1 MEEIILNGKSV
12 GKYHLGWSLEE
23 LKNEFD
29 ESYNL
34 ESLDNHFTL
43 TFKDMKFWVLRDKDM
58 VSQIMVFGEYDGKF
72 LDKIGIGST
81 ISDLNKHGIK
91 WAKEDYVYILPDYP
105 GICFELEDIDE
116 WDESIAPIEFISI
129 YNS

>member
-1 MEEIILNGKSV
+1 MGEIILNGKSV
-12 GKYHLGWSLEE
+12 GKYHLGWSLEKLKSE
-23 LKNEFD
+23 LD
-29 ESYNL
+29 ESCNL

-43 TFKDMKFWVLRDKDM
+43 TSKNMKFWVLRDEDM

-72 LDKIGIGST
+72 LNEIGIGST
-81 ISDLNKHGIK
+81 IFDLNKYSIQ

-116 WDESIAPIEFISI
+116 WDENVAPIEFISI
-129 YNS
+129 YHP